1 MLWPSIG
8 PLEIVRRCQN
18 CIVIFAWIWR
28 GGGQKWLTRKIP
40 KSKDQE
46 SLDHQNLYESGL
58 TFYQIEWRG
67 LSSEY
72 LSACTEKCIF
82 QYFQASQLNPHRGG
96 ALGPSM
102 KISCIGNI
110 LANLSTISIPRDSRD
125 TRPYLH
131 RVQDQPWSYNGPYR
145 APKRDLKMF
154 KKF

>member
-28 GGGQKWLTRKIP
+28 GGGQKSLTRKIP

-46 SLDHQNLYESGL
+46 SLDLQNLYESGL
-58 TFYQIEWRG
+58 TFYQNEWRG

-96 ALGPSM
+96 AIGPSM
-102 KISCIGNI
+102 KISCRGTPCRGTPCSSAGERARPQVWHINQDAI
-110 LANLSTISIPRDSRD
+110 LDRHSMVMVPGL
-125 TRPYLH
+125 
-131 RVQDQPWSYNGPYR
+131 
-145 APKRDLKMF
+145 
-154 KKF
+154 